1 MIYRQIEKEKN
12 EWISVKFRLPLKF
25 YLKKYKGK
33 MNALHRI
40 LSNGQNTF
48 IGTSNRNF
56 WKNISNGFY
65 RTYFG
70 VHHIHFVYI
79 LKIEERKQSKISRE
93 LTIRIRKILNV
104 KVEVLPFESFDEVDV
119 LLLNLP
125 YGVKNYKQLKAI
137 I

>member
-12 EWISVKFRLPLKF
+12 DWICIKFRVPLKF

-33 MNALHRI
+33 INALHRI

-56 WKNISNGFY
+56 WKNITNGLY

-70 VHHIHFVYI
+70 VHHIHFVYL
-79 LKIEERKQSKISRE
+79 LKIEVSKQSIISRE
-93 LTIRIRKILNV
+93 LTIRIRKIFNI
-104 KVEVLPFESFDEVDV
+104 KVEVLPFESIDEVDV
-119 LLLNLP
+119 ILLNLP
-125 YGVKNYKQLKAI
+125 HGLSNFVKIKL
-137 I
+137 

>member
-70 VHHIHFVYI
+70 VHHIYFVYI
-79 LKIEERKQSKISRE
+79 LKIDERKQSKISRE
-93 LTIRIRKILNV
+93 LSIRIRKILNV
-104 KVEVLPFESFDEVDV
+104 KVEVLPFESFDEVDF
-119 LLLNLP
+119 LLLSVPHGLSNF
-125 YGVKNYKQLKAI
+125 KKIKS
-137 I
+137 